1 MFPKMIWNLANAM
14 QKMMVTYPL
23 ETTTKTMVT
32 TEAKDISH
40 IWREWQ
46 ANCFTNRAARKWI
59 LDAQDDS
66 IYTQKNF
73 FLVSPALKSSNY
85 GSEFSGYNP
94 MIRAILR
101 PGKWFDMFV
110 FQILMMFWFWNCIFW
125 PGKQFIF
132 FYQGNQWILKESKQN
147 ANLPLTC
154 LQDITY

>member
-85 GSEFSGYNP
+85 GSEFSGYNYGCQQKQR
-94 MIRAILR
+94 I
-101 PGKWFDMFV
+101 FV
-110 FQILMMFWFWNCIFW
+110 FLFFKIFCFFAKN
-125 PGKQFIF
+125 GDQKQKTKKKWKF
-132 FYQGNQWILKESKQN
+132 
-147 ANLPLTC
+147 T
-154 LQDITY
+154 

>member
-101 PGKWFDMFV
+101 PGKWFVMFFSSNFNDV
-110 FQILMMFWFWNCIFW
+110 L
-125 PGKQFIF
+125 
-132 FYQGNQWILKESKQN
+132 ILKLHLLTWKAVYIFLPGESINFKR
-147 ANLPLTC
+147 
-154 LQDITY
+154 I